1 MALTLVENSSL
12 YFMGGMYIIAGLI
25 HFWKP
30 KAYLKIMPKWLPYH
44 KELVFL
50 SGFFEVLFGILILF
64 PSTQAI
70 GAWGLIATLIG
81 VFPAN
86 IDMLF
91 TKAEKWWVTVL
102 LWLRLPVQ
110 FWLIYWAWLFT

>member
-1 MALTLVENSSL
+1 MENPSP
-12 YFMGGMYIIAGLI
+12 YFMGCMYIIAGLV

-30 KAYLKIMPKWLPYH
+30 KAYSKIMPKWLPFH

-50 SGFFEVLFGILILF
+50 SGVFEVLFGILVLI
-64 PSTQAI
+64 PSTQSI

-86 IDMLF
+86 INMLV
-91 TKAEKWWVTVL
+91 TNDSQKWWVTAI
-102 LWLRLPVQ
+102 LWLRLPIQ